1 MELCLSMP
9 IQLEVCIDSVASAMA
24 AQAGGANR
32 VELCDNL
39 VEGGTTPSYGMV
51 RQVRETIQIGLQV
64 MIRPRGGDF
73 LYTEEEFEVMKY
85 DVQMAKDLGADG
97 VVFGLLNPNGSV
109 DKERCDELIALARPM
124 NITFHRA
131 FDMVK
136 DPMKS
141 LEELI
146 ELGVDRVLT
155 SGLETDVT
163 AGKEMLRKLVE
174 QADGRIIVLVGGG
187 VRLHNVQEL
196 IAATGV
202 PEIHVSGRKTQESA
216 MTFRNEKVQMGAL
229 ASKEYTHKVADAGV
243 IREFVR
249 LIQR

>member
-1 MELCLSMP
+1 MP
-9 IQLEVCIDSVASAMA
+9 TQLEVCIDSVKSALA
-24 AQAGGANR
+24 AQEGGANR

-39 VEGGTTPSYGMV
+39 VEGGTTPSAGMI
-51 RQVRETIQIGLQV
+51 RLVREKIQIGLQV

-73 LYTEEEFEVMKY
+73 LYTKEEFEVMKL
-85 DVQMAKDLGADG
+85 DIQIAKDLGADG
-97 VVFGLLNPNGSV
+97 VVFGLLNPDGSV

-136 DPMKS
+136 DPIKS
-141 LEELI
+141 LEDLI
-146 ELGVDRVLT
+146 ELGIDRVLT
-155 SGLETDVT
+155 SGLEPDVIS
-163 AGKEMLRKLVE
+163 GKSMLKKLVE
-174 QADGRIIVLVGGG
+174 QADGRIIVLAGGG

-229 ASKEYTHKVADAGV
+229 ASQEYIHKVADEGV